1 MIFISF
7 VLFAFELLILFVQAI
22 RFAFSLLKIAYYLI
36 KFAVY
41 RKHPLWAAGAA
52 VARGARII
60 PANGRRTRAA
70 ASPPAVAAIF
80 PAGLKISR

>member
-1 MIFISF
+1 MKPVRDAAGQIDIQGKM
-7 VLFAFELLILFVQAI
+7 QAVTSVI
-22 RFAFSLLKIAYYLI
+22 G
-36 KFAVY
+36 
-41 RKHPLWAAGAA
+41 KHPLWAAGAA